1 MIAIYK
7 TLCISPDVIFLNV
20 VSLSHKTP
28 FCISL
33 NILFTSSGL
42 NKTLMSLVNCFIPP
56 PKHQITK
63 GTLVTLYCSRL
74 LCNSPIAGIFAV
86 FQSSSWG
93 CLIHMDIAVFVVLIR
108 CSQSQR
114 SLYPF
119 LWITPP
125 FVQFSFH
132 HFVSSGSTP
141 LLIAHRTA
149 NTFSA
154 LLRRRTY
161 SVQVNFSQP
170 ARRCCTVVSFYF
182 RHNRP

>member
-1 MIAIYK
+1 MVAIYK
-7 TLCISPDVIFLNV
+7 TLCISPDVIFLNI
-20 VSLSHKTP
+20 VSLSHKTT
-28 FCISL
+28 FCILL
-33 NILFTSSGL
+33 NILFTSSCL

-74 LCNSPIAGIFAV
+74 LYNLPIAGIFAV

-119 LWITPP
+119 LWITLP

-132 HFVSSGSTP
+132 HFVSGESTP
-141 LLIAHRTA
+141 LLTAHRTA

-154 LLRRRTY
+154 LSCCQTY
-161 SVQVNFSQP
+161 SVLANFWQP
-170 ARRCCTVVSFYF
+170 ARRCCTVSFCF
-182 RHNRP
+182 WHNRH